1 MDFWN
6 DSLQKSLFRLNNVF
20 LFIFHIYIFIK
31 KHVYKIV
38 NLLETESD

>member
-1 MDFWN
+1 MIR
-6 DSLQKSLFRLNNVF
+6 SPIKEHF
-20 LFIFHIYIFIK
+20 LLIFLIFIK